1 MQDAV
6 PITLGQ
12 EFSAF
17 AQQIKVIIFS
27 FLFHY

>member
-17 AQQIKVIIFS
+17 VQQIKVIFY
-27 FLFHY
+27 FFFKF